1 LPVGLFV
8 NAEIEGRT
16 VNDIIVLPRAAI
28 RNQAQVLVVDA
39 DNRLRYRNVEFLRF
53 DRDQVYIKAG
63 LESGEAVNLSPIQTV
78 IDGMRVKIAMNDNT
92 PLTSGVQ

>member
-1 LPVGLFV
+1 VGLFV

-53 DRDQVYIKAG
+53 DRDKVYIKGG

-78 IDGMRVKIAMNDNT
+78 IDGMRVKLAMNDT
-92 PLTSGVQ
+92 SPLTSGIQ